1 VCFVYLCVYCIFVL
15 FVYSLCSFSTLK
27 LLVGS
32 FDL

>member
-1 VCFVYLCVYCIFVL
+1 VCAHVYFIFVL
-15 FVYSLCSFSTLK
+15 FVYAICLCSFRTLI